1 MAAPPFIA
9 SEYLILTHPS
19 AQFIG
24 IVFGLSIGGAIFI
37 NQALKA
43 LRVILPTAPESD
55 LRRVISG
62 KFGMLLFPYGAIRN
76 TLKEKSI
83 LLMKNS
89 GTSSGI
95 LDQYSPELRA
105 RALTA
110 IVHSLR
116 QL

>member
-1 MAAPPFIA
+1 MP
-9 SEYLILTHPS
+9 SENLTLIRPS

-62 KFGMLLFPYGAIRN
+62 MLRILLFSCAATRN
-76 TLKEKSI
+76 ISKFS
-83 LLMKNS
+83 LMRNP

-95 LDQYSPELRA
+95 LDKYSPELRA

-110 IVHSLR
+110 IVHGLR